1 MNRYKTGLFG
11 YQGEFFKIKDFSDFT
26 HLGES
31 RGDLIDTVYLNPPVE
46 VSVQGDIYLI
56 SEYKDYIISENLHYL
71 ILSGAPL
78 GVLDNSEKTT
88 VSLAVA
94 DFQKEDSQEESPYI
108 KIKEII
114 NSGNTK
120 VGLESLS
127 LDARQINKC
136 LAFLFRAEIIKRS
149 EILISLSEMLK
160 EKRFNEIL
168 EKVAEEAQVEKNGLE
183 EYLLKSIDEEASEED
198 SGALLETS
206 EYRIQSPFLNIF
218 GIYNKKTGK
227 VKLLTPDSVSFDW
240 DDWGDCFGR
249 DLWDKA
255 ESEEFTK
262 KALAFTSVEI
272 LIRSILNL
280 KLSLYNLGLNADG
293 TKAFFLKRFFGKK
306 ILRKTLKNPL

>member
-11 YQGEFFKIKDFSDFT
+11 YQGEFFKIKDFFDFVR
-26 HLGES
+26 LGES

-46 VSVQGDIYLI
+46 VSVQGGIYLI
-56 SEYKDYIISENLHYL
+56 SEYKDYIISDLHYL
-71 ILSGAPL
+71 VLSGAPL
-78 GVLDNSEKTT
+78 EAPDNSEKTT
-88 VSLAVA
+88 ISLATE
-94 DFQKEDSQEESPYI
+94 DFQKEDFQEESPYI
-108 KIKEII
+108 KIKETIV
-114 NSGNTK
+114 SGNTK

-127 LDARQINKC
+127 LAASQINKC
-136 LAFLFRAEIIKRS
+136 LAFLLRAEIIKRS

-168 EKVAEEAQVEKNGLE
+168 EKVAEESQVEVGDLE
-183 EYLLKSIDEEASEED
+183 EYLLKSIDEEASELN
-198 SGALLETS
+198 SGALLETA
-206 EYRIQSPFLNIF
+206 EYRIQSPFSNIF

-255 ESEEFTK
+255 ESEEFTE

-280 KLSLYNLGLNADG
+280 KLSLYNLGLNVDG

-306 ILRKTLKNPL
+306 ILRKALKNPL

>member
-11 YQGEFFKIKDFSDFT
+11 YQGEFFKIKDFFDFV

-31 RGDLIDTVYLNPPVE
+31 RGDLIDTVYLNPPAE
-46 VSVQGDIYLI
+46 VSVHGDIYLI
-56 SEYKDYIISENLHYL
+56 SEYKDYSISDLHYL
-71 ILSGAPL
+71 VLSGAPL
-78 GVLDNSEKTT
+78 GALDNSEKTT
-88 VSLAVA
+88 IWLATE
-94 DFQKEDSQEESPYI
+94 DFQEEDLQEESPYI
-108 KIKEII
+108 KIKETIT
-114 NSGNTK
+114 SGNTK

-127 LDARQINKC
+127 LDAHQINKC

-183 EYLLKSIDEEASEED
+183 EYLLKSIDEEASELN
-198 SGALLETS
+198 SGVLLETA

-240 DDWGDCFGR
+240 DDWGDCLGR
-249 DLWDKA
+249 DLWNMA
-255 ESEEFTK
+255 ESEEFSE

-280 KLSLYNLGLNADG
+280 KLSLYNQGLNADG
-293 TKAFFLKRFFGKK
+293 TKAFFLKRFFEKRALRK
-306 ILRKTLKNPL
+306 ILRYPD

>member
-11 YQGEFFKIKDFSDFT
+11 YQGEFFKIKDFFDFVR
-26 HLGES
+26 LGES

-46 VSVQGDIYLI
+46 VSVQGNIYLI

-71 ILSGAPL
+71 VLSGAPL
-78 GVLDNSEKTT
+78 GSLDNSEKTT
-88 VSLAVA
+88 ASLVVA

-127 LDARQINKC
+127 LDVHQINKC

-168 EKVAEEAQVEKNGLE
+168 EKVAEEAQVEKSSLE
-183 EYLLKSIDEEASEED
+183 EYLLKSIDEEASESD
-198 SGALLETS
+198 SGALLETA
-206 EYRIQSPFLNIF
+206 EYIIQSPFLNIF
-218 GIYNKKTGK
+218 GIYNKKTGR
-227 VKLLTPDSVSFDW
+227 VKLLTPESISFNW
-240 DDWGDCFGR
+240 DEWGDCLGR

-255 ESEEFTK
+255 GEEEFAK
-262 KALAFTSVEI
+262 EALARASAEI
-272 LIRSILNL
+272 LGRSILNL
-280 KLSLYNLGLNADG
+280 RLSLCNLGFNVDG
-293 TKAFFLKRFFGKK
+293 TKAFFLKRFFEKRALQK
-306 ILRKTLKNPL
+306 ILKNPL

>member
-11 YQGEFFKIKDFSDFT
+11 YQGEFFKIKDFFDFVR
-26 HLGES
+26 LGES

-46 VSVQGDIYLI
+46 VSVQGGIYLI
-56 SEYKDYIISENLHYL
+56 SEYKDYIISDLHYL
-71 ILSGAPL
+71 VLSGAPL
-78 GVLDNSEKTT
+78 EAPDNSEKTT
-88 VSLAVA
+88 ISLATE
-94 DFQKEDSQEESPYI
+94 DFQKEDFQEESPYI
-108 KIKEII
+108 KIKETIA
-114 NSGNTK
+114 SGNTK

-127 LDARQINKC
+127 LAASQINKC
-136 LAFLFRAEIIKRS
+136 LAFLLRAEIIKRS
-149 EILISLSEMLK
+149 EVLISLSEMLK

-168 EKVAEEAQVEKNGLE
+168 EKVAEEAQVEVGDLE
-183 EYLLKSIDEEASEED
+183 EYLLKSIDEEASELN
-198 SGALLETS
+198 SGVLLETA
-206 EYRIQSPFLNIF
+206 EYRIQSPFSNIF

-240 DDWGDCFGR
+240 DDWGDCLGR

-262 KALAFTSVEI
+262 QALAFTSVEI

-280 KLSLYNLGLNADG
+280 KLSLYNLGLNVDG

-306 ILRKTLKNPL
+306 ILRKALKNPL

>member
-11 YQGEFFKIKDFSDFT
+11 YQGEFFKIKDFFDFVR
-26 HLGES
+26 LGES

-46 VSVQGDIYLI
+46 VSVQGGIYLI

-71 ILSGAPL
+71 VLSGAPL
-78 GVLDNSEKTT
+78 EAPDNSKKTT
-88 VSLAVA
+88 ISLAT
-94 DFQKEDSQEESPYI
+94 EDLQEESPYI
-108 KIKEII
+108 KIKEAIA
-114 NSGNTK
+114 SGNTK

-127 LDARQINKC
+127 LATSQINKC
-136 LAFLFRAEIIKRS
+136 LAFLLRAEIIKRS

-168 EKVAEEAQVEKNGLE
+168 EKVAEESQVEAGNLE
-183 EYLLKSIDEEASEED
+183 EYLLKSIDEEASELN
-198 SGALLETS
+198 SGVLLETA

-255 ESEEFTK
+255 ESEEFTE
-262 KALAFTSVEI
+262 KALVFTSVEI

-280 KLSLYNLGLNADG
+280 KLSLYNLGLNEDG

-306 ILRKTLKNPL
+306 ILRKALKNPL

>member
-11 YQGEFFKIKDFSDFT
+11 YQGEFFKIKDFFDFVR
-26 HLGES
+26 LGES

-46 VSVQGDIYLI
+46 VSVQGGIYLI
-56 SEYKDYIISENLHYL
+56 SEYKDYIISDLHYL
-71 ILSGAPL
+71 VLSGAPL
-78 GVLDNSEKTT
+78 EAPDDSKKTT
-88 VSLAVA
+88 ISLATE
-94 DFQKEDSQEESPYI
+94 DFQKEDFQEESPYI
-108 KIKEII
+108 KIKETIA
-114 NSGNTK
+114 SGNTK

-127 LDARQINKC
+127 LAASQINKC
-136 LAFLFRAEIIKRS
+136 LAFLLRAEIIKRS
-149 EILISLSEMLK
+149 EVLISLSEMLK

-168 EKVAEEAQVEKNGLE
+168 EKVAEESQVEAGDLE
-183 EYLLKSIDEEASEED
+183 EYLLKSIDEEASELN
-198 SGALLETS
+198 SGVLLETA
-206 EYRIQSPFLNIF
+206 EYRIQSPFSNIF

-280 KLSLYNLGLNADG
+280 KLSLYNLGLNVDG

-306 ILRKTLKNPL
+306 ILRKALKNPL

>member
-11 YQGEFFKIKDFSDFT
+11 YQGEFFKIKDFFDFVR
-26 HLGES
+26 LGES

-46 VSVQGDIYLI
+46 VSVQGGIYLI
-56 SEYKDYIISENLHYL
+56 SEYKDYIISDLHYL
-71 ILSGAPL
+71 VLSGAPL
-78 GVLDNSEKTT
+78 EAPDNSEKTT
-88 VSLAVA
+88 ISLATE
-94 DFQKEDSQEESPYI
+94 DFQKEDFQEESPYI
-108 KIKEII
+108 KIKETIA
-114 NSGNTK
+114 SGNTK

-127 LDARQINKC
+127 LAVGQINKC
-136 LAFLFRAEIIKRS
+136 LAFLLRAEIIKRS

-168 EKVAEEAQVEKNGLE
+168 EKVAEESQVEVGDLE
-183 EYLLKSIDEEASEED
+183 EYLLKSIDEEASELN
-198 SGALLETS
+198 SGALLETA
-206 EYRIQSPFLNIF
+206 EYRIQSPFSNIF

-306 ILRKTLKNPL
+306 ILRKALKNPL

>member
-11 YQGEFFKIKDFSDFT
+11 YQGEFFKIKDFFDFVR
-26 HLGES
+26 LGES

-46 VSVQGDIYLI
+46 VSVQGGIYLI
-56 SEYKDYIISENLHYL
+56 SEYKDYIISDLHYL
-71 ILSGAPL
+71 VLSGAPL
-78 GVLDNSEKTT
+78 EAPDDSKKTT
-88 VSLAVA
+88 ISLATE
-94 DFQKEDSQEESPYI
+94 DFQKEDFQEESPYI
-108 KIKEII
+108 KIKETIA
-114 NSGNTK
+114 SGNTK
-120 VGLESLS
+120 IGLESLS
-127 LDARQINKC
+127 LAASQINKC
-136 LAFLFRAEIIKRS
+136 LAFLLRAEIIKRS
-149 EILISLSEMLK
+149 EVLISLSEMLK

-168 EKVAEEAQVEKNGLE
+168 EKVAEESQVEAGDLE
-183 EYLLKSIDEEASEED
+183 GYLLKSIDEEASELN
-198 SGALLETS
+198 SGVLLETA
-206 EYRIQSPFLNIF
+206 EYRIQSPFSNIF

-306 ILRKTLKNPL
+306 ILRKALKNPL